1 MTLKIFAGD
10 FKSGSTEANGFR
22 LKSCGGM
29 ESLAQFIPFSRV
41 QTLERFDDIRGA
53 LTYERCG
60 VDAST
65 TPGFGAS
72 PELIADDKT
81 TDVTFIVRFKDGQR
95 MVASV
100 EGKIW
105 DHLVLK
111 VVGLRA
117 GSPSAVLRSSVISE
131 SYDSCERFDQI
142 DWVAA
147 TPSWLSI
154 VVGAILPVPALVTL
168 AFTIDAVLCLAFEQW
183 IGYFWAV
190 PLWLVGAIAFPLAL
204 IGTVVLANLLT
215 VFQLRTLGN
224 PKSSS
229 SISRM
234 LQRL

>member
-1 MTLKIFAGD
+1 MTLRIFAGD
-10 FKSGSTEANGFR
+10 FKSGSIEANGFR
-22 LKSCGGM
+22 LKSCDGM
-29 ESLAQFIPFSRV
+29 KSLAQVIPFSRV

-53 LTYERCG
+53 STHERYD
-60 VDAST
+60 VDTST

-72 PELIADDKT
+72 PESIAADKT

-95 MVASV
+95 MVASL

-105 DHLVLK
+105 DQLVLK
-111 VVGLRA
+111 VVGLRN
-117 GSPSAVLRSSVISE
+117 GSPNAILRSSVVSE
-131 SYDSCERFDQI
+131 SYDSCQRFDQI

-154 VVGAILPVPALVTL
+154 VVGAILPVPALVAL

-204 IGTVVLANLLT
+204 IGTVALVNLLT
-215 VFQLRTLGN
+215 VIQLPTRGN
-224 PKSSS
+224 PKSRS
-229 SISRM
+229 SIS
-234 LQRL
+234 